1 MEHQGHQ
8 EPQDQQDEIADEPVV
23 AGAEGRAD
31 QAPPADGDLAAL
43 RRERDEYRDL
53 LLRKT
58 AEFDNYR
65 KRVDRERRDLL
76 QHAASDV
83 FEALLPILDDFE
95 RALRAPEGAS
105 AEAYKQ
111 GVEMIHGQLVDFLAR
126 RGVTPIDAAGAD
138 FDPRYHE
145 AITYEERPGHREG
158 EVLEEVRRGYMHGD
172 RLLRPS
178 TVRVAKA

>member
-1 MEHQGHQ
+1 VEHQERQ
-8 EPQDQQDEIADEPVV
+8 EHQDEISGQA
-23 AGAEGRAD
+23 AGTAAGRRGD
-31 QAPPADGDLAAL
+31 QEAPADGDLDAL

-65 KRVDRERRDLL
+65 KRVERERRELV
-76 QHAASDV
+76 QYAASEV

-95 RALRAPEGAS
+95 RALRAPDGGS
-105 AEAYKQ
+105 TEAFKQ
-111 GVEMIHGQLVDFLAR
+111 GIEMIHKQLLDFLAR
-126 RGVTPIDAAGAD
+126 HGVKPIEAAGAD